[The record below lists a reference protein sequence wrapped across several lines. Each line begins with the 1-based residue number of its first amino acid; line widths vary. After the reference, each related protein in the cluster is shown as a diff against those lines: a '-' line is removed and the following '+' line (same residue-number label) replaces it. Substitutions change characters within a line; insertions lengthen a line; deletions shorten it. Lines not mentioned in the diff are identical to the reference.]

1 MIKINGNTNLIL
13 GGTNIGV
20 YTFKSKQ
27 CILFDTGINNTSSRK
42 IDNMLK
48 SLGLKPK
55 YIINTH
61 HHSDHT
67 GGNKYFYECYPGIEI
82 YCSPIC
88 KVYLENEFLESSIL
102 YGGNPIKELCNK
114 GMCSKVHEVLE
125 EEFIKI
131 NDEKFQILNLSGHAE
146 SQIGIVTPDRVCFT
160 GDSVFSEEVLEKYS
174 FPFLYN
180 VEKTL
185 ESLSRLR
192 DADADYFVIS
202 HSKEILKKKEFMCLI
217 EKNIRNIE
225 FYENQI
231 LEILLQPL
239 TKEDLMQNIIILNEL
254 SLNIK
259 QYFLDISSLSGFL
272 TYLKDKNLIN
282 YSLEDGKVYYYVL

>member
-27 CILFDTGINNTSSRK
+27 CILVDTGINNTSARK
-42 IDNMLK
+42 VDNILK
-48 SLGLKPK
+48 SSGLKPR

-67 GGNKYFYECYPGIEI
+67 GGNKFFYENYPGIEI
-82 YCSPIC
+82 YVSPIC
-88 KVYLENEFLESSIL
+88 KVYVENEFLEPSIL
-102 YGGNPIKELCNK
+102 YGGNPLNELCNK
-114 GMCSKVHEVLE
+114 GGCSKIHGTLE
-125 EEFIKI
+125 EGFIKI
-131 NDEKFQILNLSGHAE
+131 NDEKFEILNLSGHAE
-146 SQIGIVTPDRVCFT
+146 SQVGIITPDRVCFT
-160 GDSVFSEEVLEKYS
+160 GDSVFSEEVLDKYS

-180 VEKTL
+180 VEDTIN
-185 ESLSRLR
+185 SLKKLSEV
-192 DADADYFVIS
+192 DCDYFLIS
-202 HSKEILKKKEFMCLI
+202 HSKDVLNKDEFTCLI
-217 EKNIRNIE
+217 EKNIKNIK

-231 LEILLQPL
+231 LELLVQPL
-239 TKEDLMQNIIILNEL
+239 TKEDLMQNIVILNEL

-259 QYFLDISSLSGFL
+259 QYFLDLSSLSGFL

-282 YSLEDGKVYYYVL
+282 YSLEDGKVYYYVI